1 MKKIFLYLAALLC
14 AGISHAEVSR
24 IYCKMSQD
32 WWKAD
37 GAAVGAHVWG
47 TGGDMTSWPG
57 QRMSALLGETD
68 MWYVDVDMSKYQN
81 IIFTRV
87 NGSGTLEY
95 WGAKTEDQVI
105 PTDGKNLFTI
115 SNSEAAWEI
124 NNNLCTGAWST
135 YTASDVEIDYYIAG
149 EGLPGVNWNNHVK
162 LINGT
167 VIYNNLAAGTYKF
180 KITGGDWNGFI
191 LGVNAVDASCST
203 PGAYSGDSDGN
214 ITVILAGEG
223 SISISVADGK
233 ICLTVVGETDKP
245 YSGSAVPS
253 ECGDVLLQGFYY
265 DSYEV
270 DPHHNG
276 TAEYGDTKWKTLLAQ
291 SGEIGAY
298 FDLIWLPPSGY
309 ASGVGYHPKQYS
321 NQNSDWG
328 SRTDLEKLIAAFHN
342 SGTKVVADIV
352 INHAEAMTGW
362 CDMATEDFG
371 EYGVF
376 EPGPS
381 FITSNDE
388 VNNPANNVDTLAG
401 DCWGYSAASRAD
413 DGANW
418 DAARDWA
425 HDNPEVQEMFKA
437 YLKWMKNV
445 MKYDGWRYDKG
456 DGYSNW
462 HMDNYNKASE
472 PYIAFEEYYDGNA
485 ENIKNAI
492 RAGNMNM
499 MAFDFPAKFDAI
511 NPIAGWNYVGRR
523 GLIGNDGTGSDYW
536 KKHAVT
542 WVENHDMFLR
552 DDNDLE
558 FGGRNNSMTPAM
570 KYRVLGANAFI
581 LSMPGVPCVFYP
593 HWYKYK
599 DEIKAMINARH
610 LAGVHSESEVTNE
623 SWDSNGSR
631 STGYQATVVGKNG
644 WLILCLGTKAN
655 QQGFGPDYQLVASGY
670 HTFNNN
676 GEQINE
682 SYEMW
687 VHKTGDVAPGII
699 ATQSTTFEDMTN
711 GIDVTIEAVGG
722 SGAAT
727 IYYTTDGTD
736 PTTGSSV
743 YTTTPLNFKETTTLK
758 VMAVCGT
765 AQSKVQEYTYT
776 YREPLQRGIRVRF
789 NKPDEWAK
797 AYIYAWK
804 EIITATDTTSE
815 FLLGAY
821 PGQRLYMDKDGWYSY
836 EFSNDLKSVKFQL
849 STGNDCGI
857 TEVKSNDLEANYDVC
872 YGWRAG
878 QAGTGKEE
886 VELDCETELHPSF
899 DLVITPETDFFR
911 DQNEGVEVKIYAV
924 GAPNAMIYY
933 TTDGKDPTTASA
945 SAQGEVTF
953 TVKTTTTVKAYA
965 VYGQDRTPTRTE
977 TYSYKAPQQG
987 AITVQYMKPKEWT
1000 DLYLYAFTRKKI
1012 SGKVID
1018 TPYPLDGN
1026 AANKKWPGMKW
1037 VTTEGGWYTYTLPS
1051 DIQEIY
1057 VIFTEGKDKP
1067 QTQDIFLYENTC
1079 YLWNPDCKKAVVDAN
1094 CDGVIEEGIEDI
1106 IDASKKD
1113 NETYKLIIDGRLVI
1127 VNRGV
1132 MYDVMGRRL

>member
-14 AGISHAEVSR
+14 AMSLQAKT
-24 IYCKMSQD
+24 IYLKTT
-32 WWKAD
+32 
-37 GAAVGAHVWG
+37 G
-47 TGGDMTSWPG
+47 TGWEDGGCNKFAVWYWNPG
-57 QRMSALLGETD
+57 S
-68 MWYVDVDMSKYQN
+68 
-81 IIFTRV
+81 
-87 NGSGTLEY
+87 
-95 WGAKTEDQVI
+95 
-105 PTDGKNLFTI
+105 
-115 SNSEAAWEI
+115 
-124 NNNLCTGAWST
+124 GAWSDLMIK
-135 YTASDVEIDYYIAG
+135 SG
-149 EGLPGVNWNNHVK
+149 PGVWKTTVPDGQTQLVFARFSPSVNAPTWDTEHDLFWGKTCDQTIPSDNNMFTPTMNWGDGCYSGGTWSTYEEPEMVYYLAGSGFPNASWDAGSHLALTNNE
-162 LINGT
+162 ISFE
-167 VIYNNLAAGTYKF
+167 NLSAGTYKF
-180 KITGGDWNGFI
+180 KITNNTWDFSLDAGS
-191 LGVNAVDASCST
+191 VDASCST
-203 PGAYSGDSDGN
+203 PGAYSGDSNGN

-233 ICLTVVGETDKP
+233 ICLTVVGETDEP

-352 INHAEAMTGW
+352 INHAEGMTGW

-388 VNNPANNVDTLAG
+388 VNHPSTNVDTLAG

-418 DAARDWA
+418 EHARDWA

-485 ENIKNAI
+485 EHVKNAI

-523 GLIGNDGTGSDYW
+523 GLIGKDDTGSDYW

-570 KYRVLGANAFI
+570 KYRVLDANAFI

-631 STGYQATVVGKNG
+631 STGYQATVAGKNG

-670 HTFNNN
+670 HTFDNN
-676 GEQINE
+676 GDQINE

-687 VHKTGDVAPGII
+687 VHATGDVAPGII

-743 YTTTPLNFKETTTLK
+743 YTTPLNFKETTTLK

-836 EFSNDLKSVKFQL
+836 EFSNDLESVKFQL

-933 TTDGKDPTTASA
+933 TTDGEDPTTASA

-953 TVKTTTTVKAYA
+953 TVKATTTVKAYA

-977 TYSYKAPQQG
+977 TYTYKAPQQG
-987 AITVQYMKPKEWT
+987 AITVQYMKPENWT

-1018 TPYPLDGN
+1018 TPYSLDGN
-1026 AANKKWPGMKW
+1026 PAKWPGMKW
-1037 VTTEGGWYTYTLPS
+1037 TTKEGEWYTHTLPS

-1057 VIFTEGKDKP
+1057 VIFTEGKNKP
-1067 QTQDIFLYENTC
+1067 QTQDIFLYETTC
-1079 YLWNPDCKKAVVDAN
+1079 YLWNPDCRKAVVDAN
-1094 CDGVIEEGIEDI
+1094 CDGVIEEGIEEI
-1106 IDASKKD
+1106 IANSDKHHEA
-1113 NETYKLIIDGRLVI
+1113 YKLIIDGRLVI

>member
-1 MKKIFLYLAALLC
+1 MFTPTMNW
-14 AGISHAEVSR
+14 G
-24 IYCKMSQD
+24 
-32 WWKAD
+32 D
-37 GAAVGAHVWG
+37 GCYSGG
-47 TGGDMTSWPG
+47 T
-57 QRMSALLGETD
+57 
-68 MWYVDVDMSKYQN
+68 
-81 IIFTRV
+81 
-87 NGSGTLEY
+87 
-95 WGAKTEDQVI
+95 
-105 PTDGKNLFTI
+105 
-115 SNSEAAWEI
+115 
-124 NNNLCTGAWST
+124 WST
-135 YTASDVEIDYYIAG
+135 YEEPEMVYYLAGSGFPNASWDAGSHLALTNNEISF
-149 EGLPGVNWNNHVK
+149 E
-162 LINGT
+162 
-167 VIYNNLAAGTYKF
+167 NLSAGTYKF
-180 KITGGDWNGFI
+180 KITNNTWDFSLDAGS
-191 LGVNAVDASCST
+191 VDASCST
-203 PGAYSGDSDGN
+203 PGAYSGDSNGN

-265 DSYEV
+265 DSYDV

-425 HDNPEVQEMFKA
+425 HDNPEVQEMFNA

-570 KYRVLGANAFI
+570 KYRVLDANAFI

-599 DEIKAMINARH
+599 DEIKAMINARYKT
-610 LAGVHSESEVTNE
+610 GVHSESAVSDEAGDGYYKATITGTNGE
-623 SWDSNGSR
+623 IR
-631 STGYQATVVGKNG
+631 
-644 WLILCLGTKAN
+644 LLLGPN
-655 QQGFGPDYQLVASGY
+655 SGY
-670 HTFNNN
+670 NSTPSGYTLAVKGNGYGVYYKMNSARGDKN
-676 GEQINE
+676 TERKDLTQGIEEVSSQPSAVRGEKVLRDGQLLIKVGEQ
-682 SYEMW
+682 
-687 VHKTGDVAPGII
+687 V
-699 ATQSTTFEDMTN
+699 
-711 GIDVTIEAVGG
+711 
-722 SGAAT
+722 
-727 IYYTTDGTD
+727 
-736 PTTGSSV
+736 
-743 YTTTPLNFKETTTLK
+743 
-758 VMAVCGT
+758 
-765 AQSKVQEYTYT
+765 
-776 YREPLQRGIRVRF
+776 
-789 NKPDEWAK
+789 
-797 AYIYAWK
+797 
-804 EIITATDTTSE
+804 
-815 FLLGAY
+815 
-821 PGQRLYMDKDGWYSY
+821 
-836 EFSNDLKSVKFQL
+836 
-849 STGNDCGI
+849 
-857 TEVKSNDLEANYDVC
+857 
-872 YGWRAG
+872 
-878 QAGTGKEE
+878 
-886 VELDCETELHPSF
+886 F
-899 DLVITPETDFFR
+899 D
-911 DQNEGVEVKIYAV
+911 
-924 GAPNAMIYY
+924 
-933 TTDGKDPTTASA
+933 
-945 SAQGEVTF
+945 
-953 TVKTTTTVKAYA
+953 
-965 VYGQDRTPTRTE
+965 
-977 TYSYKAPQQG
+977 
-987 AITVQYMKPKEWT
+987 
-1000 DLYLYAFTRKKI
+1000 AF
-1012 SGKVID
+1012 
-1018 TPYPLDGN
+1018 
-1026 AANKKWPGMKW
+1026 
-1037 VTTEGGWYTYTLPS
+1037 
-1051 DIQEIY
+1051 
-1057 VIFTEGKDKP
+1057 
-1067 QTQDIFLYENTC
+1067 
-1079 YLWNPDCKKAVVDAN
+1079 
-1094 CDGVIEEGIEDI
+1094 
-1106 IDASKKD
+1106 
-1113 NETYKLIIDGRLVI
+1113 
-1127 VNRGV
+1127 
-1132 MYDVMGRRL
+1132 GRRVK

>member
-14 AGISHAEVSR
+14 AMSLQAKT
-24 IYCKMSQD
+24 IYLKTT
-32 WWKAD
+32 
-37 GAAVGAHVWG
+37 G
-47 TGGDMTSWPG
+47 TGWEDGGCNKFAVWYWNPG
-57 QRMSALLGETD
+57 S
-68 MWYVDVDMSKYQN
+68 
-81 IIFTRV
+81 
-87 NGSGTLEY
+87 
-95 WGAKTEDQVI
+95 
-105 PTDGKNLFTI
+105 
-115 SNSEAAWEI
+115 
-124 NNNLCTGAWST
+124 GAWSDLMIK
-135 YTASDVEIDYYIAG
+135 SG
-149 EGLPGVNWNNHVK
+149 PGVWKTTVPDGQTQLVFARFSPSVNAPTWDTEHDLFWGKTCDQTIPSDNNMFTPTMNWGDGCYSGGTWSTYEEPEMVYYLAGSGFPNASWDAGSHLALTNNE
-162 LINGT
+162 ISFE
-167 VIYNNLAAGTYKF
+167 NLSAGTYKF
-180 KITGGDWNGFI
+180 KITNNTWDFSLDAGS
-191 LGVNAVDASCST
+191 VDASCST
-203 PGAYSGDSDGN
+203 PGAYSGDSEGN

-523 GLIGNDGTGSDYW
+523 GLIGKDGTGSDYW

-610 LAGVHSESEVTNE
+610 LAGVHSESEVKDE
-623 SWDSNGSR
+623 QWDNDGTR
-631 STGYQATVVGKNG
+631 NTGYQATIVGKNG
-644 WLILCLGTKAN
+644 WLILCLGTKTGGN
-655 QQGFGPDYQLVASGY
+655 FDGYTKVASGY
-670 HTFNNN
+670 HTFNS
-676 GEQINE
+676 QINE

-687 VHKTGDVAPGII
+687 VNATGDVAPRLIVTPSGF
-699 ATQSTTFEDMTN
+699 FEDSIA
-711 GIDVTIEAVGG
+711 GIAVTAEAVGG

-727 IYYTTDGTD
+727 IYYTTDGTN

-743 YTTTPLNFKETTTLK
+743 YTTPLNFKETTTLK

-953 TVKTTTTVKAYA
+953 TVKATTTVKAYA

-1037 VTTEGGWYTYTLPS
+1037 TTKEGGWYTYTMPA

-1057 VIFTEGKDKP
+1057 VIFTEGKDKL
-1067 QTQDIFLYENTC
+1067 QTQDIFLYETTC

>member
-14 AGISHAEVSR
+14 AMSLQAKT
-24 IYCKMSQD
+24 IYLKTT
-32 WWKAD
+32 
-37 GAAVGAHVWG
+37 G
-47 TGGDMTSWPG
+47 TGWEDGGCNKFAVWYWNPG
-57 QRMSALLGETD
+57 S
-68 MWYVDVDMSKYQN
+68 
-81 IIFTRV
+81 
-87 NGSGTLEY
+87 
-95 WGAKTEDQVI
+95 
-105 PTDGKNLFTI
+105 
-115 SNSEAAWEI
+115 
-124 NNNLCTGAWST
+124 GAWSDLMIK
-135 YTASDVEIDYYIAG
+135 SG
-149 EGLPGVNWNNHVK
+149 PGVWKTTVPDGQTQLVFARFSPSVNAPTWDTEHDLFWGKTCDQTIPSDNNMFTPTMSWGDGCYSG
-162 LINGT
+162 GT
-167 VIYNNLAAGTYKF
+167 WSTYEEPEMVYYLAGSGFPNASWDAGSHLALTNNEISFENLSAGTYKF
-180 KITGGDWNGFI
+180 KITNNTWDFSLDAGS
-191 LGVNAVDASCST
+191 VDNLCST
-203 PGAYSGDSDGN
+203 QGYSGDSDGN
-214 ITVILAGEG
+214 VVIKLTSVG
-223 SISISVADGK
+223 SITIRVVNGL
-233 ICLTVVGETDKP
+233 ICVTIVGNTGEIV
-245 YSGSAVPS
+245 SGTGVPAQ
-253 ECGDVLLQGFYY
+253 CTDVLLQGFYY

-492 RAGNMNM
+492 REGNMNM

-523 GLIGNDGTGSDYW
+523 GLIGKDGTGSDYW

-610 LAGVHSESEVTNE
+610 LAGVHSESEVKDE
-623 SWDSNGSR
+623 QWDNDGTR
-631 STGYQATVVGKNG
+631 NTGYQATIVGKNG
-644 WLILCLGTKAN
+644 WLILCLGTKTGGN
-655 QQGFGPDYQLVASGY
+655 FDGYTKVASGY
-670 HTFNNN
+670 HTFNN
-676 GEQINE
+676 QINE

-687 VHKTGDVAPGII
+687 VNATGDVAPRLIVTPSGF
-699 ATQSTTFEDMTN
+699 FEDSIA
-711 GIDVTIEAVGG
+711 GIAVTAEAVGG
-722 SGAAT
+722 SGAPT

-736 PTTGSSV
+736 PTTGSNV
-743 YTTTPLNFKETTTLK
+743 YTTPLNFKGTTTLK

-965 VYGQDRTPTRTE
+965 VYGQERTPTRTE

-1037 VTTEGGWYTYTLPS
+1037 VTTEGGWYTYTMPA

-1067 QTQDIFLYENTC
+1067 QTQDIFLYETTC

-1094 CDGVIEEGIEDI
+1094 CNGVMEEGIEDI